1 MRNAAWRERSNEKPA
16 AVSQAAAFVK
26 TIQER
31 GIRYERKGEPTSQ
44 IIRNVND
51 AVVVV
56 LFLAMTIT
64 VIIQVFFRF
73 VIQSPL
79 RWTEE
84 LARYLMICL
93 VLMASAI
100 AMRNRSHLQVDV
112 LTSALPQKPKRILTA
127 IVDLLTIVFL
137 CIMTYFGFKVVQS
150 TTAQTSPAMQIPMA
164 LIYAAFPTGGALM
177 IMEQLLTFIERLKNK
192 NAPEEP
198 REFID

>member
-1 MRNAAWRERSNEKPA
+1 
-16 AVSQAAAFVK
+16 
-26 TIQER
+26 
-31 GIRYERKGEPTSQ
+31 
-44 IIRNVND
+44 
-51 AVVVV
+51 
-56 LFLAMTIT
+56 
-64 VIIQVFFRF
+64 
-73 VIQSPL
+73 
-79 RWTEE
+79 
-84 LARYLMICL
+84 MIWL

-192 NAPEEP
+192 NAPEDP

>member
-1 MRNAAWRERSNEKPA
+1 MKEKGNPLL
-16 AVSQAAAFVK
+16 
-26 TIQER
+26 
-31 GIRYERKGEPTSQ
+31 Q

-84 LARYLMICL
+84 LARYLMIWL

-137 CIMTYFGFKVVQS
+137 CIMTYRVQS
-150 TTAQTSPAMQIPMA
+150 STVYDGSDVSGDADSDGFDLRGIPNRWSFDDYGTAPYLYRTLKKQECTGRTER
-164 LIYAAFPTGGALM
+164 IYRLVKEAA
-177 IMEQLLTFIERLKNK
+177 IC
-192 NAPEEP
+192 
-198 REFID
+198 

>member
-1 MRNAAWRERSNEKPA
+1 
-16 AVSQAAAFVK
+16 
-26 TIQER
+26 
-31 GIRYERKGEPTSQ
+31 
-44 IIRNVND
+44 
-51 AVVVV
+51 
-56 LFLAMTIT
+56 
-64 VIIQVFFRF
+64 
-73 VIQSPL
+73 
-79 RWTEE
+79 
-84 LARYLMICL
+84 
-93 VLMASAI
+93 MASAI

-164 LIYAAFPTGGALM
+164 LIYAAFPTGGVLM

>member
-1 MRNAAWRERSNEKPA
+1 
-16 AVSQAAAFVK
+16 
-26 TIQER
+26 
-31 GIRYERKGEPTSQ
+31 
-44 IIRNVND
+44 
-51 AVVVV
+51 
-56 LFLAMTIT
+56 
-64 VIIQVFFRF
+64 
-73 VIQSPL
+73 
-79 RWTEE
+79 
-84 LARYLMICL
+84 
-93 VLMASAI
+93 
-100 AMRNRSHLQVDV
+100 MRNRSHLQVDV

-164 LIYAAFPTGGALM
+164 LIYAAFPTGGVLM